1 MITIVRNGISH
12 ELEVDVLEEL
22 QPFDWSRGRVR
33 VEEFTA
39 CSPFRDES
47 SPSFSINLISG
58 QWIDFGSSDH
68 YSKGNL
74 VTLLSYL
81 HNDTPTEVET
91 YLLEKYGIDFMDTDS
106 LELNFNLSL
115 EDQVEKK
122 IITLE
127 DYKQYSYR
135 HNYLNGRGIN
145 EKVQRAFKI
154 GYDKKGKAIAI
165 PWFDKDGN
173 IINVKFRS
181 VSTKR
186 FYYFPTGQ
194 AIKNHL
200 YGMHFVFKLNLK
212 RVFIVESEIDALYL
226 WSCGFPAI
234 ALGGSNISA
243 AQQQLILRSPI
254 TDLVIATDNDAVGRQ
269 IRERIISN
277 FVGYTELHD
286 LNLPPNVKDVNELSP
301 TRLTALA
308 KNTNEV
314 NIKII

>member
-1 MITIVRNGISH
+1 
-12 ELEVDVLEEL
+12 
-22 QPFDWSRGRVR
+22 VR

-81 HNDTPTEVET
+81 HNETPLEIET

-186 FYYFPTGQ
+186 FYYYPTGQ

-269 IRERIISN
+269 IRERIISS

-286 LNLPPNVKDVNELSP
+286 LILPSTVKDVNELSP
-301 TRLTALA
+301 ARLTSLA
-308 KNTNEV
+308 KNTSEV